1 MMGSGKTTIGI
12 RLAELTGM
20 RWYDTDDLITQKY
33 GRIADIFEFYGEER
47 FRQLETEIVHQ
58 VAGNDGCVISTGGG
72 CVLRP
77 ENSAAFKEGGGRI
90 VFLKVDIEVL
100 FERTG
105 HTATSGRCCAR
116 SPLKRCAISSITAPP
131 STKAAPI
138 TRWIPTASRSTRS
151 RARSSACL
159 NCRPSGDEHGADH
172 GRLARHRQGD
182 LRRLCARRVR
192 RRLHLHQRRGGCT

>member
-1 MMGSGKTTIGI
+1 MNIVLCGMMGSGKTTIGI

-58 VAGNDGCVISTGGG
+58 VAGSDGCVISTGGG

-105 HTATSGRCCAR
+105 HT
-116 SPLKRCAISSITAPP
+116 
-131 STKAAPI
+131 
-138 TRWIPTASRSTRS
+138 
-151 RARSSACL
+151 
-159 NCRPSGDEHGADH
+159 GDERPLLREITFEKMRDLLDYRTPIYESCADYTVDTNGKSIDEVAREIVRVFELPTI
-172 GRLARHRQGD
+172 GR
-182 LRRLCARRVR
+182 
-192 RRLHLHQRRGGCT
+192 